1 VMAFDPET
9 GRAQWKFE
17 LAQGSLT
24 AGVLATAGGVVFAAS
39 GEGNFM
45 ALDAK
50 TGKALWRF
58 GAGANIPAAPISY
71 SVDGKQYVAVSSA
84 NVLYSFALPD

>member
-1 VMAFDPET
+1 
-9 GRAQWKFE
+9 
-17 LAQGSLT
+17 
-24 AGVLATAGGVVFAAS
+24 
-39 GEGNFM
+39 M

-58 GAGANIPAAPISY
+58 GAGATIPSSPMSY
-71 SVDGKQYVAVSSA
+71 GVDGKQYVAISSA